1 MRPPTRLLLT
11 LTVVALLIGVIT
23 PTQLGGW
30 LHAGWVWTW
39 QAAAG
44 VAAGWGA

>member
-1 MRPPTRLLLT
+1 MRPPLRLVVT

-30 LHAGWVWTW
+30 LRTGWTW
-39 QAAAG
+39 AWHAAAG